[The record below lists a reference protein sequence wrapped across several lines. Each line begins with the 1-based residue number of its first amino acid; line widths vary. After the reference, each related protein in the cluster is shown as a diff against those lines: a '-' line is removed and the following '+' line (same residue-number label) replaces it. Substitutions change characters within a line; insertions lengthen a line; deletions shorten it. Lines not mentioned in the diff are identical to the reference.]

1 MMKQTMDQMSDER
14 KKLIEMMEQIRVRE
28 EQH

>member
-28 EQH
+28 EQY